1 MLPLVVHQLRRLLE
15 RALAQREGA
24 RRKGDAGQLS
34 ARRERV
40 ELRERL
46 GALTAARVS
55 KVEHERPARA
65 ELGER
70 ARLSRLERAAE
81 GTADTVFCAGK
92 SLFFAR
98 GNGNQ
103 RTVSMKRDKKCEKM
117 VKGCGP

>member
-24 RRKGDAGQLS
+24 CRKGDAGQLS

-46 GALTAARVS
+46 GAVTAARVP

-65 ELGER
+65 DLGER
-70 ARLSRLERAAE
+70 ARLSRL
-81 GTADTVFCAGK
+81 
-92 SLFFAR
+92 
-98 GNGNQ
+98 
-103 RTVSMKRDKKCEKM
+103 
-117 VKGCGP
+117 